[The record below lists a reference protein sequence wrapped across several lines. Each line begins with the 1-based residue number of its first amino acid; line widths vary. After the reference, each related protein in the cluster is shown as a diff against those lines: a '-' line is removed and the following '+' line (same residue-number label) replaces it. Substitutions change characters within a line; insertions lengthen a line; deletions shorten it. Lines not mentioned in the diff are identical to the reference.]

1 MTTERVTS
9 TQLESSA
16 AHVCYNIPHTLMAVV
31 DPSSTISTWQR
42 DGQSREWI
50 PGSTLSSEGLAITC
64 ICWAPPEFGNI
75 LCTGTG
81 QGTVLVWAQTS
92 HGQWEKRA
100 HIPASTHSALDACF
114 APRRMGPIVSIAFSD
129 GSVKL
134 FVASSPLNAV
144 SWDPHSELQLDRD
157 AKACTGMS
165 WREFDPALPPLLAI
179 GSTSG
184 CGEVWMF
191 REQLLR
197 WEQVRQLKSPSQDM
211 DDDSSSHNNQQGVS
225 VIAWAPRLGRP
236 YDLIAAASGHR
247 VTLWSLSGAI
257 DALEVERIA
266 VLDHD
271 HDVWQL
277 GWNMLGNWLAASTE
291 GGEVCMWRPDLAGEW
306 LLLNKITGG
315 GEAPMQ

>member
-1 MTTERVTS
+1 MSSERVIS

-31 DPSSTISTWQR
+31 DHSGTISIWQR
-42 DGQSREWI
+42 DGQSKEWI
-50 PGSTLSSEGLAITC
+50 PGSTWSSEGLAITC

-75 LCTGTG
+75 LCAGTG
-81 QGTVLVWAQTS
+81 QGVVVVWAQTS

-100 HIPASTHSALDACF
+100 RIPSSAHSALAACF
-114 APRRMGPIVSIAFSD
+114 APRQMGPIVSVAFSD

-134 FVASSPLNAV
+134 FVATSPLNAV
-144 SWDPHSELQLDRD
+144 SWDPHSEFQLDRD
-157 AKACTGMS
+157 AKAWTSVS

-179 GSTSG
+179 GSTG
-184 CGEVWMF
+184 AWGEIWMF
-191 REQLLR
+191 REQLVR
-197 WEQVRQLKSPSQDM
+197 WEQVQKLRAPSQDIN
-211 DDDSSSHNNQQGVS
+211 DDNDSNNQRS
-225 VIAWAPRLGRP
+225 ISAIAWAPRLGRP
-236 YDLIAAASGHR
+236 YDLIAVASGHQ
-247 VTLWSLSGAI
+247 VTLWSLTGAV

>member
-9 TQLESSA
+9 TPLEASA
-16 AHVCYNIPHTLMAVV
+16 AHVCYNIPHTAMAVV
-31 DPSSTISTWQR
+31 DHSGTISTWQR

-50 PGSTLSSEGLAITC
+50 SGPAWTSEGLAITC

-75 LCTGTG
+75 LCAGTG
-81 QGTVLVWAQTS
+81 QGVVCVWAQTP
-92 HGQWEKRA
+92 HGEWTKRA

-114 APRRMGPIVSIAFSD
+114 TPRQMGPIVSIAFAD

-134 FVASSPLNAV
+134 FIAEATLNAF
-144 SWDPHSELQLDRD
+144 SWDPHSEFHLSRE
-157 AKACTGMS
+157 AKACTTVS

-179 GSTSG
+179 GSGTGSA
-184 CGEVWMF
+184 EIWMF

-197 WEQVRQLKSPSQDM
+197 WERVQELKSPQDSM
-211 DDDSSSHNNQQGVS
+211 DDNINNDHGSISAV
-225 VIAWAPRLGRP
+225 AWAPRLGRP
-236 YDLIAAASGHR
+236 YDLIAVASGNR
-247 VTLWSLSGAI
+247 VVLWSLTGAV
-257 DALEVERIA
+257 DAIKVDRVA

-306 LLLNKITGG
+306 LLLNKISL
-315 GEAPMQ
+315 

>member
-1 MTTERVTS
+1 MTSERVTS
-9 TQLESSA
+9 TQLEISA

-31 DPSSTISTWQR
+31 DHSGTISTWQR

-50 PGSTLSSEGLAITC
+50 PGPAWTSGGLAINC

-100 HIPASTHSALDACF
+100 HIPASTHAALDACF
-114 APRRMGPIVSIAFSD
+114 APRQMGPIVSIAFSD

-134 FVASSPLNAV
+134 FIAASSLNAV
-144 SWDPHSELQLDRD
+144 SWDPHSEFQLDRD
-157 AKACTGMS
+157 AKACTSVS

-179 GSTSG
+179 GSAGGGG

-197 WEQVRQLKSPSQDM
+197 WEQVQQLKSSSPDM
-211 DDDSSSHNNQQGVS
+211 DDDGSNNNQGGISAV
-225 VIAWAPRLGRP
+225 AWAPRLGRP
-236 YDLIAAASGHR
+236 YDLIAVASGHR
-247 VTLWSLSGAI
+247 VTLWSLTGAV
-257 DALEVERIA
+257 DALEVKRVA

-277 GWNMLGNWLAASTE
+277 GWNMLGNWLAASTD

-306 LLLNKITGG
+306 LQKNLIISRK
-315 GEAPMQ
+315 